1 MNKEKINKF
10 FGGKKKYVIIP
21 LGAVIVIGGIISINE
36 NISINNTRRALSENG
51 LSIEHYGRSEL
62 VDNEN
67 KTKGIDLLNKT
78 LNASGD
84 ESFVFVHMENDQ
96 VSETEIEEL
105 ISQGKKVG
113 LIVTPTSYTYASIY
127 KTIDTI
133 KDIVKKY
140 KIDFPILY
148 NANKYMSYDVIRANC
163 LLGNA
168 FCEKLNANGC
178 CAQLYINADNI
189 LKFSTNL
196 EKYVGK
202 NLSDLDYV
210 SVISST
216 DLISVMTPTAEG
228 HYPSIKCS
236 GDGIVA
242 TAEGTLLIKNALYE
256 KYDSVSLNNPDYFVN
271 DMVYVVESGDNLSD
285 IADKF
290 GMKWTDLKEYNNL
303 SSDIIYVGEE
313 LIIPNMYN
321 NTDIVYDMDKEKVLV
336 RS

>member
-96 VSETEIEEL
+96 ASETEIEEL

-113 LIVTPTSYTYASIY
+113 LIVTPTSYTYASIN
-127 KTIDTI
+127 KTIATI

-140 KIDFPILY
+140 
-148 NANKYMSYDVIRANC
+148 
-163 LLGNA
+163 
-168 FCEKLNANGC
+168 
-178 CAQLYINADNI
+178 
-189 LKFSTNL
+189 
-196 EKYVGK
+196 
-202 NLSDLDYV
+202 
-210 SVISST
+210 
-216 DLISVMTPTAEG
+216 
-228 HYPSIKCS
+228 
-236 GDGIVA
+236 
-242 TAEGTLLIKNALYE
+242 
-256 KYDSVSLNNPDYFVN
+256 
-271 DMVYVVESGDNLSD
+271 
-285 IADKF
+285 
-290 GMKWTDLKEYNNL
+290 
-303 SSDIIYVGEE
+303 
-313 LIIPNMYN
+313 
-321 NTDIVYDMDKEKVLV
+321 
-336 RS
+336 